1 MTNSIDISN
10 ESGLPHANFYS
21 HPTAVIDAGCDIGD
35 GTKIWHFSHVMG
47 EAKIGERCN
56 LGQNVM
62 IAAGVTIG
70 KNVKIQ
76 NNVSVYTGV
85 TLEDDVFCG
94 PSVVFTNVINPRSH
108 IVRRHEYK
116 PTVVRRGASLGANA
130 TIVCGVTIG
139 RYAFVAAGAVV
150 THDVPDYA
158 LVAGVPARP
167 IGWICY
173 CGIRLSPANGMAKC
187 AECHRLYRVDQNCVE
202 ASGETVS
209 TKSDA
214 A

>member
-1 MTNSIDISN
+1 MTNPIGISN
-10 ESGLPHANFYS
+10 ESESCRANFYS
-21 HPTAVIDAGCDIGD
+21 HPTAVIDDGCEIGD
-35 GTKIWHFSHVMG
+35 GTKIWHFSHVMSD
-47 EAKIGERCN
+47 AKLGERCN

-62 IAAGVTIG
+62 IASGVTIG
-70 KNVKIQ
+70 NNVKIQ

-108 IVRRHEYK
+108 IVRRHEYR
-116 PTVVRRGASLGANA
+116 PTLVMQGASLGANS
-130 TIVCGVTIG
+130 TVVCGVTIG

-158 LVAGVPARP
+158 LVAGVPARQ

-173 CGIRLSPANGMAKC
+173 CGIRLSPANGTARC
-187 AECHRLYRVDQNCVE
+187 DECHRLYRVELDCVE
-202 ASGETVS
+202 ISGESVS